1 MRYCDWCGGEG
12 CQDCGGSGYA
22 SPRLPMKTRHY
33 AQRPTITRA
42 TYPALPASKPI
53 GSHPQTG
60 TLATSV
66 TNALIVQSEVAGNG
80 DPDKSTARGVA

>member
-1 MRYCDWCGGEG
+1 VIIVVEKDVRTAGGV
-12 CQDCGGSGYA
+12 DTPLPS
-22 SPRLPMKTRHY
+22 SPVKTRHY

>member
-1 MRYCDWCGGEG
+1 MIIVVEKDVRTAGGV
-12 CQDCGGSGYA
+12 DTPLPS
-22 SPRLPMKTRHY
+22 SPVKTRHY

>member
-1 MRYCDWCGGEG
+1 MRYCDYCGGEG

-22 SPRLPMKTRHY
+22 SPQFASEDSALRAASYDNPRNLPV
-33 AQRPTITRA
+33 
-42 TYPALPASKPI
+42 LPASKPI

>member
-1 MRYCDWCGGEG
+1 VIIVVEKDVRTAGGV
-12 CQDCGGSGYA
+12 DTL
-22 SPRLPMKTRHY
+22 LPSLPVRTRHC
-33 AQRPTITRA
+33 ALRPTITRA
-42 TYPALPASKPI
+42 TYPVLPASKPI